1 MPTGSGKTWLAE
13 FAMAEVLE
21 RGGRAIYLTPLRAL
35 ATELLERWQSTFSD
49 YRVGV
54 FTGEYGRKRKYPVP
68 FDSAQLL
75 IMTPERLDAVLD
87 ALAKGEQPKT
97 GTQEP
102 GRHTSEPAG
111 GPTTLTEM
119 VDANHDYRKEW

>member
-1 MPTGSGKTWLAE
+1 M
-13 FAMAEVLE
+13 
-21 RGGRAIYLTPLRAL
+21 
-35 ATELLERWQSTFSD
+35 
-49 YRVGV
+49 
-54 FTGEYGRKRKYPVP
+54 
-68 FDSAQLL
+68 
-75 IMTPERLDAVLD
+75 LD